1 MTAAKGGRR
10 YTGSGDIRI
19 EVVSLMRPA
28 TVWRALLICK
38 YLILSS
44 PAATIVIVLG
54 FGDVS
59 SRACNATMNQT
70 HVAIRIRRERQLAR
84 TIRAERRG
92 TSPGCAAPHLF
103 ARIRGVRTMIVPIR
117 HSRPTAGQHA
127 TVKSVNRFRTL
138 ARVGSLNA

>member
-1 MTAAKGGRR
+1 M
-10 YTGSGDIRI
+10 
-19 EVVSLMRPA
+19 
-28 TVWRALLICK
+28 WRALLICK

-70 HVAIRIRRERQLAR
+70 HVAIRIRRERQRARR
-84 TIRAERRG
+84 TIRA
-92 TSPGCAAPHLF
+92 TSPGCATPLRGF
-103 ARIRGVRTMIVPIR
+103 GIRGVRTMIVPIR

-127 TVKSVNRFRTL
+127 TVKSVVNRFRTL
-138 ARVGSLNA
+138 ARAGSLNPNPIPKNASTLPSI

>member
-19 EVVSLMRPA
+19 EAVSLMRPA

-84 TIRAERRG
+84 TIRAER
-92 TSPGCAAPHLF
+92 PDE
-103 ARIRGVRTMIVPIR
+103 AR
-117 HSRPTAGQHA
+117 
-127 TVKSVNRFRTL
+127 
-138 ARVGSLNA
+138 ARVAPRHTYLRGFAGFAQ